1 MATVAQAATRDQSFW
16 QKMAL
21 GISLFSIVGF
31 AQFYVR
37 GYSNPYTA
45 PLHVHLHGVVMLCW
59 LALTTVQ
66 PWLIDRDNRALHRR
80 LGWLGV
86 CLAVALVALGSYTG
100 LYSIAHHRQ
109 PPFFTPAYFL
119 GLTQIGIAVFGAM
132 VAAAVTM
139 RRNLD
144 WHRRLMIGALIL
156 ILEPALDRTLPMPL
170 IMPWGGWVSLAIR
183 LGVLGLVMRHDRKTL
198 GRIHPATWAVAAV
211 MIGGHALIEGLA
223 HVPAWIALADGIAV
237 GG

>member
-1 MATVAQAATRDQSFW
+1 MATAAYSATRDQSFW

-21 GISLFSIVGF
+21 GIALFTVFGF
-31 AQFYVR
+31 SQFFFR
-37 GYSNPYTA
+37 GFSNPYTA
-45 PLHVHLHGVVMLCW
+45 PLHVHLHGVVMLGW

-66 PWLIDRDNRALHRR
+66 PWLISRDNIALHRT
-80 LGWLGV
+80 LGWTGIV
-86 CLAVALVALGSYTG
+86 FAAALVGLGSYTG

-132 VAAAVTM
+132 VAAAVMM

-156 ILEPALDRTLPMPL
+156 ILEPALGRTLPMPL
-170 IMPWGGWVSLAIR
+170 IEPWGGWLSMAIR
-183 LGVLGLVMRHDRKTL
+183 LGVVGLVMRHDRRTL
-198 GRIHPATWAVAAV
+198 GTIHPATWVVAAV
-211 MIGGHALIEGLA
+211 IAGGHVLIETLA
-223 HVPAWIALADGIAV
+223 RVPAWIALADGIA